1 MSDNNSDTECAT
13 TPESR
18 RSDLNLPGSGF
29 SSSTKSLIDNNSPL
43 VNDRDDVVAMTSPL
57 ATSEI
62 NQDEDINNNES
73 RNHEENI
80 DTPRSGLS
88 QPIDA
93 SISSGGTY
101 NGDNDIQ
108 ATVKKSNATSLTNTD
123 IGVDEGINTMES
135 PRNLRHNFE
144 SSFVSERK
152 APNSEESGTPAGTER
167 SENDEHPTSMS
178 GNNTER
184 SEPTTPASQQ
194 EREITTGR
202 TPITIDS
209 SDESDVEEEDEYDN
223 DPIIQRK
230 REMQRLVISIFED
243 FFEDYQK
250 EIDKR
255 IELERNFNDLK
266 KSFEDIKD
274 KFQTNMG
281 GINEIQQAIN
291 DDFMRVMQSLEDN
304 AIKP

>member
-243 FFEDYQK
+243 YQK

-266 KSFEDIKD
+266 KSFEDLKD
-274 KFQTNMG
+274 KFQTNIG
-281 GINEIQQAIN
+281 GINEIQQAMN
-291 DDFMRVMQSLEDN
+291 DFMNVMQSFEDN